1 MMLLVIFV
9 WSQIMVC
16 FIVKLCEGFVG
27 VIFII
32 LCAWEHAYNTVSL
45 VFKTVI
51 IIRLHLNERHIFVF
65 YGSDV

>member
-27 VIFII
+27 VIYII
-32 LCAWEHAYNTVSL
+32 LCAWEHAYNTVL
-45 VFKTVI
+45 LFVKTVMS
-51 IIRLHLNERHIFVF
+51 IRLHLNETYLCFLRV
-65 YGSDV
+65 